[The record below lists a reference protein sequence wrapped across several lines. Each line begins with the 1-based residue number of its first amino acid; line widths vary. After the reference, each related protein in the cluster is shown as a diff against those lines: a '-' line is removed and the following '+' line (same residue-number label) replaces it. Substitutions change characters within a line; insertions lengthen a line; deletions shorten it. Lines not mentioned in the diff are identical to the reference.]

1 MKLRDHPL
9 INSTFAQS
17 WPPPW
22 VSSLNGV
29 NVTATG
35 EVGVLK
41 DVWMSKKSRLTI
53 FLAISFENRRFVG
66 CMTLSDPPFCS
77 QLYRLLRGEV
87 GRTIEEVGGLDLS
100 FTL

>member
-1 MKLRDHPL
+1 MQLRDHPL
-9 INSTFAQS
+9 INSTFSQS

-29 NVTATG
+29 NVAASG

-41 DVWMSKKSRLTI
+41 DVWMSEKSRLTI
-53 FLAISFENRRFVG
+53 FLAISYGNRRYVG
-66 CMTLSDPPFCS
+66 CMTLSDASFCN
-77 QLYRLLRGEV
+77 QLCGLLRGEV
-87 GRTIEEVGGLDLS
+87 GRTIEEIGGLDLS